1 MKIIKMRRMEKTRN
15 EKTMK
20 KTIILILICYGML
33 LVPNVIAD
41 DTGTYQIQNYNVV
54 LTPHYNGD
62 ITISYEQKWLVT
74 GGHIPWVTVG
84 LPTSNYDIQDFGGAA
99 KTVKSDN
106 QGSWDGVRV
115 DLDHDYQPQENFG
128 FNFTIVQHGLME
140 KSGEGYRLVYTP
152 GWYDRAFTDELTIK
166 LVSPAK
172 VNELK
177 TDPQPNVISGQEVV
191 WTRKNLGKGEKF
203 TVSINFP
210 NGTYNQTLMNKSA
223 GGDIAWL
230 IIVIFILAVLFLVGM
245 AISSDH
251 GSGYSGSSYSSDKR
265 KRRHKEDDD
274 GYTSPGIYSGVSAGS
289 SHNHS
294 SGGGGG
300 FGGRSTSC
308 ACACVSC
315 ACACAGGGG
324 GAGCKKSHHFC
335 EKCFPKMKIIEDN

>member
-1 MKIIKMRRMEKTRN
+1 MEKTRN

-152 GWYDRAFTDELTIK
+152 GWYDRAFIDDLTIK

-177 TDPQPNVISGQEVV
+177 TDPQPNSVSGQEVV
-191 WTRKNLGKGEKF
+191 WTRKSLGKGEKF

-223 GGDIAWL
+223 GGDIAWF

-251 GSGYSGSSYSSDKR
+251 GSGYSGSNYSSDKR
-265 KRRHKEDDD
+265 KRRRKEDDD
-274 GYTSPGIYSGVSAGS
+274 GYTSPGIYSGVSTGS

-308 ACACVSC
+308 ACACACVSC
-315 ACACAGGGG
+315 ACACAGGGGG

-335 EKCFPKMKIIEDN
+335 EKCLSKKIEEN